1 MLLRPKTSTFS
12 IVGFDPKTKEL
23 GVAVQ
28 SKFLAVGSVVP
39 FVEIGVGAIATQ
51 SWANPFYGSKG
62 LKLLKEGKS
71 PAEVISILTRED
83 EGAQLR
89 QVGIVDSQGRAAT
102 FTGDECYD
110 WAGGVTGENFAA
122 QGNILVNA
130 ETVTDMADTF
140 QKESGALADRLL
152 KALEAGQKAGGD
164 KRGQQSAALL
174 VYRDKGGYGGMDKY
188 IDLRVDDDSRPIEK
202 LAELLDL
209 FYLYF
214 TDRDAKNIPLT
225 DAVLKEV
232 QQLLKNMNYYQG
244 PITATVDSEFEKS
257 LFDFYNSENFEERIP
272 EGLVMPEDI
281 LNYLRQRGTK

>member
-62 LKLLKEGKS
+62 LELLKEGKS
-71 PAEVISILTRED
+71 PTEVISILTQED

-110 WAGGVTGENFAA
+110 WAGGVTGQNFAA

-140 QKESGALADRLL
+140 QKESGPLADRLL
-152 KALEAGQKAGGD
+152 KALQAGQKAGGD
-164 KRGQQSAALL
+164 KRGQQSAALV
-174 VYRDKGGYGGMDKY
+174 VYRHKGGYGGMDKY
-188 IDLRVDDDSRPIEK
+188 IDLRVDDDNRPIEK

-214 TDRDAKNIPLT
+214 TARDVENIPLT

-232 QQLLKNMNYYQG
+232 QQLLKNMKYYQG
-244 PITATVDSEFEKS
+244 PITATIDSDFEKA
-257 LFDFYNSENFEERIP
+257 LFDFYNGENFEERIP
-272 EGLVMPEDI
+272 EGHVMPEDI
-281 LNYLRQRGTK
+281 LNYLRQRGNQ